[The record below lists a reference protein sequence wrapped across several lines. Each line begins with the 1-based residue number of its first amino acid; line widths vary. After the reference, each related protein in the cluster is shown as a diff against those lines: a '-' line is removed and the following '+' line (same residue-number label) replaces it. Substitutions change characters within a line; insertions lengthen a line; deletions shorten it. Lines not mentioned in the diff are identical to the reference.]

1 MRKAIPVTD
10 PETGFIYPSM
20 QQYGAA
26 VGLGHSA
33 ISNRKCIGKM
43 SPEMVVF
50 PGNLK
55 NIPARDHKGRN
66 FESITAM
73 CRFWKISLKLYLE
86 RIRCGW
92 TIKRA
97 LTIPARKYRQQNIV
111 FEGRVFNTYR
121 ELASYLHLNEATVK
135 SRLRYGWS
143 LSELRMSPASHNG
156 HKRQKKETA

>member
-33 ISNRKCIGKM
+33 SSKRKCIGKM

-73 CRFWKISLKLYLE
+73 CRHWKICPETFRYRRFVLGWDLKDSLTRESGRHSVNITLDGRIFTSFSQLADYLHIRKSTLTSRIYKGWTPEELKL
-86 RIRCGW
+86 
-92 TIKRA
+92 
-97 LTIPARKYRQQNIV
+97 PADYK
-111 FEGRVFNTYR
+111 G
-121 ELASYLHLNEATVK
+121 
-135 SRLRYGWS
+135 
-143 LSELRMSPASHNG
+143 P
-156 HKRQKKETA
+156 KRQKKETA